1 MQFYRMN
8 QRGHHSSF
16 MKMLAV
22 SAMFPLVSMSL
33 RPSTYGKP
41 TFMKNIREIGKSLFV
56 VIISRHE
63 LVFAL

>member
-1 MQFYRMN
+1 
-8 QRGHHSSF
+8 

-22 SAMFPLVSMSL
+22 SAMFPLVSMSI

-63 LVFAL
+63 LVFAV